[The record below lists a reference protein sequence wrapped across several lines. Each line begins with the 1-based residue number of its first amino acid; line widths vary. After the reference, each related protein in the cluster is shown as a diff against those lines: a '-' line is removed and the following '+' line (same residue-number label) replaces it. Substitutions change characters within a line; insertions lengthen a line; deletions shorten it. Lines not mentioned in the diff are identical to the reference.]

1 VIMNGV
7 LSQELVEME
16 IISITLRSNVSIR
29 FTKDK
34 SKAVDL
40 IADKEISCCAN
51 SNGCDGST
59 VTYSWE
65 NPIRS
70 CNMVLLKKI
79 TGYWV
84 EEKFVSERDGI
95 IINIKPGVKP
105 EDCNFLARPTNF
117 DNIFVVDSENLPLI
131 TDELLSFEADDVNLP
146 DFVMERDKFVKWQ
159 VESNAR
165 QHRNQQKRKVCQRL
179 TISKEKDLLMSQEN
193 GIILPTDRTGVFNR
207 AKGEVIEEFEC
218 KVTSVHPRE
227 TNHCTSDF
235 PVTYL
240 GTDYF
245 IV

>member
-1 VIMNGV
+1 MNGV

-40 IADKEISCCAN
+40 IADKEISCSAN

-65 NPIRS
+65 NTIRS

-95 IINIKPGVKP
+95 IININPGVKP
-105 EDCNFLARPTNF
+105 KGCNFLARPTNF
-117 DNIFVVDSENLPLI
+117 ENIFVVDSENLPLI
-131 TDELLSFEADDVNLP
+131 TGELLSFEADDVNLP
-146 DFVMERDKFVKWQ
+146 DFVMERDEFVKWQ

-235 PVTYL
+235 PVTR
-240 GTDYF
+240 
-245 IV
+245 VQKR

>member
-1 VIMNGV
+1 M
-7 LSQELVEME
+7 
-16 IISITLRSNVSIR
+16 
-29 FTKDK
+29 
-34 SKAVDL
+34 
-40 IADKEISCCAN
+40 
-51 SNGCDGST
+51 
-59 VTYSWE
+59 
-65 NPIRS
+65 
-70 CNMVLLKKI
+70 
-79 TGYWV
+79 
-84 EEKFVSERDGI
+84 
-95 IINIKPGVKP
+95 
-105 EDCNFLARPTNF
+105 ARPTNF

-131 TDELLSFEADDVNLP
+131 TGDLLSFEADDVNLP
-146 DFVMERDKFVKWQ
+146 DFVMERDEFVKWQ

-245 IV
+245 IAPTTRVMSKTSSVLTCKSRCTRVYYRIRTLVVSSSQSSLYKFARDQK

>member
-1 VIMNGV
+1 MNGV

-40 IADKEISCCAN
+40 IADKEISCSAN

-105 EDCNFLARPTNF
+105 EGCNFLARPTNF

-146 DFVMERDKFVKWQ
+146 DFVMERDEFVKWQ
-159 VESNAR
+159 VDSNAG
-165 QHRNQQKRKVCQRL
+165 QHRNH
-179 TISKEKDLLMSQEN
+179 TKEKCVKDWPLVKKK
-193 GIILPTDRTGVFNR
+193 I
-207 AKGEVIEEFEC
+207 C
-218 KVTSVHPRE
+218 
-227 TNHCTSDF
+227 
-235 PVTYL
+235 
-240 GTDYF
+240 
-245 IV
+245 